1 MDRPLLEPSV
11 VMSVFERA
19 ADAVAEVLART
30 TDWGPSGK
38 RASQYAF
45 DVTADDACLA
55 VLQESGFAVLSE
67 ESGVTAP
74 DGAVVS
80 ADRPVVV
87 VDPVDGSTNAS
98 RHVPWYATALCLVV
112 DGAAQVALVANHATG
127 QRWRAVAG
135 QGASVNNVPISS
147 SGCREMRRA
156 IVGMSGLP
164 THHYGWAQFRVL
176 GASAPDMC
184 LVADGTLDAWC
195 DMNNGGHGVW
205 DYAASTLIC
214 IEAGAVVGEVEGRD
228 LIHLDHTSRRSPMVA
243 ASAELFEVLVEH
255 RRRGLDA

>member
-1 MDRPLLEPSV
+1 MSADA
-11 VMSVFERA
+11 VMEVFDRA
-19 ADAVAEVLART
+19 ADAVADVLAVT
-30 TDWGPSGK
+30 QDWGPSGQ
-38 RASQYAF
+38 RHSQYAF
-45 DVTADDACLA
+45 DVTADDACRA
-55 VLQESGFAVLSE
+55 VLHAAGLAVLSE

-74 DGAVVS
+74 DGSVVDT
-80 ADRPVVV
+80 DRPVVV

-98 RHVPWYATALCLVV
+98 RQVPWYATALCLVL
-112 DGAAQVALVANHATG
+112 DGAAHVALVANHATG

-135 QGASVNNVPISS
+135 EGATVNGVPIAS
-147 SGCREMRRA
+147 SGCVEMRRA
-156 IVGMSGLP
+156 IVAMSGLP

-214 IEAGAVVGEVEGRD
+214 TEAGAVVGEVEGRE
-228 LIHLDHTSRRSPMVA
+228 LIHLDHTARRSPMVA
-243 ASAELFEVLVEH
+243 ASAELLEVLADH
-255 RRRGLDA
+255 RRRGV

>member
-1 MDRPLLEPSV
+1 MSADA
-11 VMSVFERA
+11 VMEVFDRA
-19 ADAVAEVLART
+19 ADAVADVLAVT
-30 TDWGPSGK
+30 QDWGPSGQ
-38 RASQYAF
+38 RHSQYAF
-45 DVTADDACLA
+45 DVTADDACRA
-55 VLQESGFAVLSE
+55 VLHAAGLAVLSE

-74 DGAVVS
+74 DGSVVDT
-80 ADRPVVV
+80 DRPVVV

-98 RHVPWYATALCLVV
+98 RQVPWYATALCLVL

-127 QRWRAVAG
+127 QRWGAVAG
-135 QGASVNNVPISS
+135 EGATVNGVPIAS
-147 SGCREMRRA
+147 SGCVEMRRA
-156 IVGMSGLP
+156 IVAMSGLP

-214 IEAGAVVGEVEGRD
+214 TEASAVVGEVEGRE
-228 LIHLDHTSRRSPMVA
+228 LIHLDHTARRSPMVA
-243 ASAELFEVLVEH
+243 ASAELLEVLADH
-255 RRRGLDA
+255 RRRGV